1 MKIERCHICFIG
13 FLDIG
18 ELTSEIRLINHL
30 NMLHNTKCRE
40 CGTNFISEIHL
51 RYHLKYTHDIECM
64 HCNTYGGGTCS
75 EKYGRAM
82 SMDKQNQIAKI
93 EIIKETEAELGEVV
107 KKKIGAKH
115 LNALEHI
122 ASNIDIGNG
131 DFEIEKLCRW
141 IYVPT
146 PINPQRMLDQ
156 EISTWVNLDTY
167 EAAIDAQIDAKEI
180 EIETCAYRECGYLF
194 VDIQYHYWQY
204 HPQFIKPNTNRAGMT
219 NEIITEEDSSK
230 HRQLV
235 KYPTSRKI
243 ESQ

>member
-1 MKIERCHICFIG
+1 ME
-13 FLDIG
+13 
-18 ELTSEIRLINHL
+18 
-30 NMLHNTKCRE
+30 
-40 CGTNFISEIHL
+40 
-51 RYHLKYTHDIECM
+51 
-64 HCNTYGGGTCS
+64 
-75 EKYGRAM
+75 
-82 SMDKQNQIAKI
+82 
-93 EIIKETEAELGEVV
+93 
-107 KKKIGAKH
+107 KKIGAKY

-204 HPQFIKPNTNRAGMT
+204 HPQFIKPNTNRASMT
-219 NEIITEEDSSK
+219 N
-230 HRQLV
+230 
-235 KYPTSRKI
+235 
-243 ESQ
+243 

>member
-1 MKIERCHICFIG
+1 
-13 FLDIG
+13 
-18 ELTSEIRLINHL
+18 
-30 NMLHNTKCRE
+30 
-40 CGTNFISEIHL
+40 
-51 RYHLKYTHDIECM
+51 
-64 HCNTYGGGTCS
+64 
-75 EKYGRAM
+75 
-82 SMDKQNQIAKI
+82 MDKQNQIAKI

-167 EAAIDAQIDAKEI
+167 EAAIDAQIIDAKEI
-180 EIETCAYRECGYLF
+180 EIETCA
-194 VDIQYHYWQY
+194 
-204 HPQFIKPNTNRAGMT
+204 
-219 NEIITEEDSSK
+219 
-230 HRQLV
+230 
-235 KYPTSRKI
+235 
-243 ESQ
+243 